1 MNKSALEGGQAPKT
15 SAGLAAGSTDRK
27 HVQPRGSVALRV
39 RFLGVVVF
47 LILLIA
53 VFALVSSQ
61 FLTAGNGRTILFTAA
76 ILVVAVSGQTIVV
89 LTGNL
94 DLSVGSIM
102 GFTAYIVYDLS
113 AGNPALEAS
122 VVLIALAIGAALGW
136 FNGFLVAV
144 LEIPAIVATL
154 GTLAVYRGATA
165 VYANSGQVTSG
176 MIPGWVKS
184 ISSGT
189 VLGIPYYVLIAVAV
203 VAVVGWVLT
212 NLPWGRR
219 IYAYGSNPK
228 AAEFFGLNP
237 TRIVIGA
244 YVAAG
249 MIAAFA
255 GLMLG
260 GQVGVI
266 GSLLANGYELQVLAA
281 AVIGGVSIWGG
292 SGSVVGAALGAVV
305 LATINNGL
313 VQLQVQEFYRL
324 LIQGVTIVLAVG
336 VDALVQRRV
345 TGVNRRRRIMEVVK

>member
-1 MNKSALEGGQAPKT
+1 MSRT
-15 SAGLAAGSTDRK
+15 GSI
-27 HVQPRGSVALRV
+27 ALRV

-47 LILLIA
+47 LLLLVA
-53 VFALVSSQ
+53 AFALVSPQ
-61 FLTAGNGRTILFTAA
+61 FLTVSNGRTILFTAA
-76 ILVVAVSGQTIVV
+76 ILVVAVAGQTIVV

-102 GFTAYIVYDLS
+102 GFTAYVVYDVSSGSPGLQ
-113 AGNPALEAS
+113 AAVVPLAL
-122 VVLIALAIGAALGW
+122 VVGAVLGW
-136 FNGFLVAV
+136 LNGFLVAV
-144 LEIPAIVATL
+144 LEIPSIVATL

-165 VYANSGQVTSG
+165 VYADSGQVTSG

-184 ISSGT
+184 VSTGT
-189 VLGIPYYVLIAVAV
+189 VAGIPYYVLIAAAV
-203 VAVVGWVLT
+203 VALVGWVLSS
-212 NLPWGRR
+212 LPWGRR
-219 IYAYGSNPK
+219 IYAYGSNPR
-228 AAEFFGLNP
+228 AARFFGLDP

-249 MIAAFA
+249 MIAALA

-266 GSLLANGYELQVLAA
+266 GSLLANGYEIQVLAA

-313 VQLQVQEFYRL
+313 VQQQVQEYYRL
-324 LIQGVTIVLAVG
+324 LIQGVTIILAVG
-336 VDALVQRRV
+336 VDAVVQRRV
-345 TGVNRRRRIMEVVK
+345 TGINRRRRIMEVAK